1 MHTLGKHLFWDADY
15 SQLQLDTHAGYIIPR
30 VMDYGSW
37 DDVRFVF
44 SYYPEETIKQVLL
57 SAPSLQI
64 RTIHFFAHYFE
75 LPLERFNSFNRQ
87 QKAAWKG

>member
-1 MHTLGKHLFWDADY
+1 MHKLGKHLFWDADL
-15 SQLQLDTHAGYIIPR
+15 SRLSLDEHAGYIIPR

-44 SYYPEETIKQVLL
+44 SYYPKETLKQILL

-75 LPLERFNSFNRQ
+75 LPLQSFNSYQ
-87 QKAAWKG
+87 KLQKAVWKG